1 MKVRLEIRLNPDI
14 LDPQGD
20 AINNA
25 LQQMNFKSVSSVRQ
39 GKLIE
44 LDVNASSQEEAHNL
58 VRKMAEELLVNP
70 TMETYIINARID
82 R

>member
-44 LDVNASSQEEAHNL
+44 LDVKASNQEEALNL
-58 VRKMAEELLVNP
+58 VKKMAEELLVNP
-70 TMETYIINARID
+70 VMETYIISME
-82 R
+82 

>member
-25 LQQMNFKSVSSVRQ
+25 LQQMNFKSVLSVRQ

-44 LDVNASSQEEAHNL
+44 LEINASSHEEAHNL
-58 VRKMAEELLVNP
+58 VQKMAEELLVNP
-70 TMETYIINARID
+70 IMETYIISME
-82 R
+82 

>member
-1 MKVRLEIRLNPDI
+1 MKVRLEIRLNSDI

-44 LDVNASSQEEAHNL
+44 LDINASSQEEAQNL
-58 VRKMAEELLVNP
+58 VKKMAEELLVNP
-70 TMETYIINARID
+70 IMETYAISME
-82 R
+82 

>member
-44 LDVNASSQEEAHNL
+44 LDVKASNQEEAHNL
-58 VRKMAEELLVNP
+58 VKKMAEALLVNP
-70 TMETYIINARID
+70 VMETYIISME
-82 R
+82 

>member
-1 MKVRLEIRLNPDI
+1 MKVKLEIRLNPDI

-44 LDVNASSQEEAHNL
+44 LDINTSSQEEAQNL
-58 VRKMAEELLVNP
+58 VKKMAEELLVNP
-70 TMETYIINARID
+70 IMETYIISME
-82 R
+82 

>member
-44 LDVNASSQEEAHNL
+44 LDVKASNQEEAHNL
-58 VRKMAEELLVNP
+58 VKKMAEELLVNP
-70 TMETYIINARID
+70 IMETYIVSME
-82 R
+82 

>member
-44 LDVNASSQEEAHNL
+44 LDVKASNQKEAHNL
-58 VRKMAEELLVNP
+58 VKKMAEELLVNP
-70 TMETYIINARID
+70 IMETYTISME
-82 R
+82 

>member
-44 LDVNASSQEEAHNL
+44 LDVKASNQEEALNL
-58 VRKMAEELLVNP
+58 VKKMAEELLVNP
-70 TMETYIINARID
+70 IMESYIISMG
-82 R
+82 

>member
-44 LDVNASSQEEAHNL
+44 LDVKASDQEEAHNL
-58 VRKMAEELLVNP
+58 VKKMAEELLVNP
-70 TMETYIINARID
+70 IMETYTISME
-82 R
+82 

>member
-1 MKVRLEIRLNPDI
+1 MKVKLEIRLNPDI

-44 LDVNASSQEEAHNL
+44 LDVNTSSQEEAHNL
-58 VRKMAEELLVNP
+58 VKKMAEELLVNP
-70 TMETYIINARID
+70 IMETYIISME
-82 R
+82 

>member
-44 LDVNASSQEEAHNL
+44 LDVKASNQEEAHNL
-58 VRKMAEELLVNP
+58 VKKMAEELLVNP
-70 TMETYIINARID
+70 IMETYIISIE
-82 R
+82 

>member
-44 LDVNASSQEEAHNL
+44 LDVKAASQEEAHNL
-58 VRKMAEELLVNP
+58 VKKMAEELLVNP
-70 TMETYIINARID
+70 IMETYIISME
-82 R
+82 

>member
-1 MKVRLEIRLNPDI
+1 MKVKLEIRLNPDI

-44 LDVNASSQEEAHNL
+44 LDINASSQEEAQNL
-58 VRKMAEELLVNP
+58 VKKMAEELLVNP
-70 TMETYIINARID
+70 IMETYIISME
-82 R
+82 

>member
-25 LQQMNFKSVSSVRQ
+25 LQQMNFKCVSSVRQ

-44 LDVNASSQEEAHNL
+44 LDVKASNQEEAHNL
-58 VRKMAEELLVNP
+58 VKKMAEELLVNP
-70 TMETYIINARID
+70 IMETYTISME
-82 R
+82 

>member
-44 LDVNASSQEEAHNL
+44 LDVKASNWEEAHNL
-58 VRKMAEELLVNP
+58 VKKMAEELLVNP
-70 TMETYIINARID
+70 IMETYTISME
-82 R
+82 

>member
-1 MKVRLEIRLNPDI
+1 MKVRLEIRLNLDI

-44 LDVNASSQEEAHNL
+44 LDVKASNQEEAHNL
-58 VRKMAEELLVNP
+58 VKKMAEELLVNP
-70 TMETYIINARID
+70 IMETYTISME
-82 R
+82 

>member
-25 LQQMNFKSVSSVRQ
+25 LQQMNFKNVSSVRQ

-44 LDVNASSQEEAHNL
+44 LDVKASNQEEAHNL
-58 VRKMAEELLVNP
+58 VKKMAEELLVNP
-70 TMETYIINARID
+70 IMETYIISMG
-82 R
+82 

>member
-1 MKVRLEIRLNPDI
+1 MKVKLEIRLNPDI

-44 LDVNASSQEEAHNL
+44 LDVKASNQEEAHNL
-58 VRKMAEELLVNP
+58 VKKMAEELLVNP
-70 TMETYIINARID
+70 TMETYIISIE
-82 R
+82 

>member
-58 VRKMAEELLVNP
+58 VKKMAEELLVNP
-70 TMETYIINARID
+70 IMETYIISMK
-82 R
+82 

>member
-1 MKVRLEIRLNPDI
+1 MKVKLEIRLNPDI

-25 LQQMNFKSVSSVRQ
+25 LQQMNFKNVLSVRQ

-58 VRKMAEELLVNP
+58 VQKMAEELLVNP
-70 TMETYIINARID
+70 TMETYIISIE
-82 R
+82 

>member
-25 LQQMNFKSVSSVRQ
+25 LQQMNFKSALSVRQ

-44 LDVNASSQEEAHNL
+44 LDVKASNQEEAHNL
-58 VRKMAEELLVNP
+58 VKKMAEELLVNP
-70 TMETYIINARID
+70 VMETYIISME
-82 R
+82 

>member
-1 MKVRLEIRLNPDI
+1 MKVKLEIRLNPDI

-44 LDVNASSQEEAHNL
+44 LDVNGSSQEEAHNL

-70 TMETYIINARID
+70 TMETYIISMD
-82 R
+82 

>member
-25 LQQMNFKSVSSVRQ
+25 LQQMNYKSVSSVRQ

-44 LDVNASSQEEAHNL
+44 LDVKAANQEEAHNL
-58 VRKMAEELLVNP
+58 VKKMAEELLVNP
-70 TMETYIINARID
+70 IMETYIISME
-82 R
+82 

>member
-1 MKVRLEIRLNPDI
+1 MKVRLEIRLNPNI

-44 LDVNASSQEEAHNL
+44 LDVEASNQKEAHNL
-58 VRKMAEELLVNP
+58 VKKMAEELLVNP
-70 TMETYIINARID
+70 IMETYIISME
-82 R
+82 

>member
-44 LDVNASSQEEAHNL
+44 LDVDTSSQEKARNL
-58 VRKMAEELLVNP
+58 VKKMAEELLVNP
-70 TMETYIINARID
+70 IMETYIISME
-82 R
+82 

>member
-1 MKVRLEIRLNPDI
+1 MKVKLEIRLNPDI

-44 LDVNASSQEEAHNL
+44 LDINASSQEEAQNL
-58 VRKMAEELLVNP
+58 VKKMAEKLLVNP
-70 TMETYIINARID
+70 IMETYTISME
-82 R
+82 

>member
-25 LQQMNFKSVSSVRQ
+25 LQQMNFKSVLSVRQ

-44 LDVNASSQEEAHNL
+44 LDVKASNQEEAHNL
-58 VRKMAEELLVNP
+58 VKKMAEALLVNP
-70 TMETYIINARID
+70 VMETYIISME
-82 R
+82 

>member
-44 LDVNASSQEEAHNL
+44 LDVKASNQEEAKNL
-58 VRKMAEELLVNP
+58 VKKMAEELLVNP
-70 TMETYIINARID
+70 IMETYIISME
-82 R
+82 

>member
-25 LQQMNFKSVSSVRQ
+25 LKQMNFKSVSSVRQ

-44 LDVNASSQEEAHNL
+44 LDVKASNQEEAHNL
-58 VRKMAEELLVNP
+58 VKKMAEELLVNP
-70 TMETYIINARID
+70 IMETYIISMG
-82 R
+82 

>member
-44 LDVNASSQEEAHNL
+44 LDVKASSQEEAHNL
-58 VRKMAEELLVNP
+58 VKKMAEELLVNP
-70 TMETYIINARID
+70 IMETYIISMG
-82 R
+82 

>member
-44 LDVNASSQEEAHNL
+44 LDVKASNQEEAHNL
-58 VRKMAEELLVNP
+58 VKKMAEELLVNP
-70 TMETYIINARID
+70 TMETYIISIE
-82 R
+82 

>member
-1 MKVRLEIRLNPDI
+1 MKVKLEIRLNPDI

-25 LQQMNFKSVSSVRQ
+25 LLQMNFKSVSSVRQ

-44 LDVNASSQEEAHNL
+44 LDVKASNQEEALNL
-58 VRKMAEELLVNP
+58 VKKMAEELLVNP
-70 TMETYIINARID
+70 IMESYIISMG
-82 R
+82 

>member
-1 MKVRLEIRLNPDI
+1 MKVKLEIRLNPDI

-25 LQQMNFKSVSSVRQ
+25 LQQMNFKNVSSVRQ

-44 LDVNASSQEEAHNL
+44 LDVTASNQEEAHNL
-58 VRKMAEELLVNP
+58 VKKMAEELLVNP
-70 TMETYIINARID
+70 IMETYIISMG
-82 R
+82 

>member
-1 MKVRLEIRLNPDI
+1 MKVKLEIRLNPDI

-25 LQQMNFKSVSSVRQ
+25 LQQMNFKSALSVRQ

-44 LDVNASSQEEAHNL
+44 LDVKASNQEEAHNL
-58 VRKMAEELLVNP
+58 VKKMAEELLVNP
-70 TMETYIINARID
+70 IMETYIISME
-82 R
+82 

>member
-25 LQQMNFKSVSSVRQ
+25 LQQMNFKGVTSVRQ

-44 LDVNASSQEEAHNL
+44 LDVNASSQKEAHNL
-58 VRKMAEELLVNP
+58 VKKMAEELLVNP
-70 TMETYIINARID
+70 IMETYIISMG
-82 R
+82 

>member
-44 LDVNASSQEEAHNL
+44 LDVKASNQEEAHNL
-58 VRKMAEELLVNP
+58 VKKMAEELLVNP
-70 TMETYIINARID
+70 IMETYIISMG
-82 R
+82 

>member
-1 MKVRLEIRLNPDI
+1 MKVKLEIRLNPDI

-44 LDVNASSQEEAHNL
+44 LDINASTQEEAQNL
-58 VRKMAEELLVNP
+58 VKKMAEELLVNP
-70 TMETYIINARID
+70 IMETYIISME
-82 R
+82 

>member
-1 MKVRLEIRLNPDI
+1 MKVRLEISLNPDI
-14 LDPQGD
+14 LDSQGD

-58 VRKMAEELLVNP
+58 VKKMAEELLVNP
-70 TMETYIINARID
+70 IMETYIISME
-82 R
+82 

>member
-25 LQQMNFKSVSSVRQ
+25 LQQMNFKSVSLN
-39 GKLIE
+39 LI
-44 LDVNASSQEEAHNL
+44 
-58 VRKMAEELLVNP
+58 
-70 TMETYIINARID
+70 
-82 R
+82 